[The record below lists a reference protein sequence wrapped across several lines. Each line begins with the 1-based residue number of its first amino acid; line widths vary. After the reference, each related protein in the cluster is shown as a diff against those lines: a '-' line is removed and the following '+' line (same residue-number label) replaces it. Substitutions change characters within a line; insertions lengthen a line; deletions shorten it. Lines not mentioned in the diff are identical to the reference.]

1 MIRLL
6 TRLAGIVIAAALL
19 FAMQRTT
26 PGYSEITG
34 PIPVSGAMGQSIA
47 ARGFSFRADKLILAD
62 RIRWRAYGRDI
73 ERDSSGLWAVVVA
86 EMEGRPA
93 SVTANGALWRS
104 ASGRR
109 YTPSQRLATAPRQLG
124 ANRLEPGLP
133 QRGLLIFEIP
143 REEADDATLLVS
155 LIRWPRLDS
164 EIRMPLARDRTEST
178 DVLDLDGLFDG

>member
-1 MIRLL
+1 MIRLIA
-6 TRLAGIVIAAALL
+6 RLAGIAIAAALL
-19 FAMQRTT
+19 LAMQRTT

-34 PIPVSGAMGQSIA
+34 PIPVSGAMGETIA
-47 ARGFSFRADKLILAD
+47 ARSFAFQADKLILAE
-62 RIRWRAYGRDI
+62 RLRWRAFGRDV

-93 SVTANGALWRS
+93 SVTVSGALWQG

-109 YTPSQRLATAPRQLG
+109 FTPSQRLSNAPRLLG

-143 REEADDATLLVS
+143 REEANDATLLVS
-155 LIRWPRLDS
+155 QARWPRLDS
-164 EIRMPLARDRTEST
+164 EIRMPLSRDRTESAET
-178 DVLDLDGLFDG
+178 LDLNGLFDG